1 MLELT
6 ISGFLA
12 FLGSG
17 LFVLGYISNNNIFP
31 ESLSVEEEKVYVQK
45 MQNGDEEAKNILIEH
60 NLRLVAH
67 VCKKYNNTNI
77 DQDDLISIG
86 SIGLI
91 KGINSYNPEK
101 SIKLSTYISKCIDN
115 EILMYLRS
123 NKKTSSE
130 VYLEDP
136 IGKDKDDNT
145 VRLGEVL
152 ENNDKPIEEEVDL
165 KMKISKLYE
174 KIKKVLKNR
183 ERTIIELRFGLNG
196 KEPKTQKEIA
206 ENLGIS
212 RSYVSRIETKAIG
225 KLAKEIKEWVS
236 MGTSLVWHD
245 NVKKERPN
253 W

>member
-1 MLELT
+1 MLEIT

-12 FLGSG
+12 FLGSS
-17 LFVLGYISNNNIFP
+17 LFVLGYISNNSLFP
-31 ESLSVEEEKVYVQK
+31 ESLSQEEEKLFVKK
-45 MQNGDEEAKNILIEH
+45 MQEGDIDAKNILIEH

-123 NKKTSSE
+123 NKKTNSE

-206 ENLGIS
+206 KDMGIS

-225 KLAKEIKEWVS
+225 KLAKEIKE
-236 MGTSLVWHD
+236 
-245 NVKKERPN
+245 
-253 W
+253 